1 MLIEHLVSRQIKGN
15 NNILNA
21 LLHRGVGALLPF
33 PVQGRGWGTSVPD
46 GSGRRTSVGN
56 GRGRRA
62 RYAWLGAMLLLVAMV
77 GPPALGQDNSYSD
90 PQSQDT
96 PFSGPTQSER
106 YTLNFQTTM
115 VGQGHPTFPAQYTG
129 ANSMTTGTSVRE
141 TISVDATG
149 AIRLWRGGDF
159 FGDVLMWQGYGLNN
173 SLGLA
178 GFSSGEAYRVG
189 KTYPDAYLCRA
200 YLRETIGFGGEKE
213 ADESGLGGST
223 DVRSLTF
230 TVGHFSAVDI
240 FDSNTYAKDPRS
252 QFLNWVL
259 VNNGAW
265 DYPADALGY
274 TNGVAAELNSNA
286 WSGRLGIFQV
296 SKVANGIRLDW
307 NLAHAW
313 SSVAELERRFAL
325 KGHPGTLRL
334 LTYDTRA
341 HMGSY
346 QETIDNPGL
355 GENIVLTA
363 AYRYKYGFG
372 INGEQEIRKNLGAFL
387 RLGWNDGKNQSY
399 EFTDVDRT
407 ATAGIALKGARWG
420 RREDTVGAAVIV
432 NGISAVHRQYLA
444 AGGLGIL
451 VGDGALDYRA
461 EHIGETYYNWRIS
474 KHFNLTA
481 DYQFAQD
488 PGYNHVRGPIDLF
501 ALRFHTEY

>member
-1 MLIEHLVSRQIKGN
+1 MLIEQLAHRQLKGN
-15 NNILNA
+15 NNILKA
-21 LLHRGVGALLPF
+21 IIHRRLWTILAF
-33 PVQGRGWGTSVPD
+33 PVQGQDCCAAVPEGPGPRTGVAFGGWRWTKSV
-46 GSGRRTSVGN
+46 
-56 GRGRRA
+56 
-62 RYAWLGAMLLLVAMV
+62 WLGALLLLAAMA
-77 GPPALGQDNSYSD
+77 GPRALGQDNSSAD
-90 PQSQDT
+90 LAPQDT
-96 PFSGPTQSER
+96 PFSGPTQSQR
-106 YTLNFQTTM
+106 YTLNFQNTV

-129 ANSMTTGTSVRE
+129 ANSMTPGASVRE

-149 AIRLWRGGDF
+149 GVRLWSGGDF

-178 GFSSGEAYRVG
+178 GYSSGEAYRVG
-189 KTYPDAYLCRA
+189 KTYPDVYLCRA

-213 ADESGLGGST
+213 ADESGLGGSK

-230 TVGHFSAVDI
+230 TVGHFSAADI
-240 FDSNTYAKDPRS
+240 FDSNAYAKDPRS

-274 TNGVAAELNSNA
+274 TNGAAAEWSSNA

-313 SSVAELERRFAL
+313 SSVAELERRYAL

-346 QETIDNPGL
+346 QETIDNPSL

-372 INGEQEIRKNLGAFL
+372 INGDQEIRKNLGAFL

-407 ATAGIALKGARWG
+407 ATAGIALKGARWR
-420 RREDTVGAAVIV
+420 RREDTVGVAVIV

-461 EHIGETYYNWRIS
+461 ERIGETYYNWRIS
-474 KHFNLTA
+474 KHFHLTA

>member
-189 KTYPDAYLCRA
+189 KTYPGCLPLPCLYSPDDW
-200 YLRETIGFGGEKE
+200 LRRGKGG
-213 ADESGLGGST
+213 G
-223 DVRSLTF
+223 
-230 TVGHFSAVDI
+230 
-240 FDSNTYAKDPRS
+240 
-252 QFLNWVL
+252 
-259 VNNGAW
+259 
-265 DYPADALGY
+265 
-274 TNGVAAELNSNA
+274 
-286 WSGRLGIFQV
+286 
-296 SKVANGIRLDW
+296 
-307 NLAHAW
+307 
-313 SSVAELERRFAL
+313 
-325 KGHPGTLRL
+325 
-334 LTYDTRA
+334 
-341 HMGSY
+341 
-346 QETIDNPGL
+346 
-355 GENIVLTA
+355 
-363 AYRYKYGFG
+363 
-372 INGEQEIRKNLGAFL
+372 
-387 RLGWNDGKNQSY
+387 
-399 EFTDVDRT
+399 
-407 ATAGIALKGARWG
+407 
-420 RREDTVGAAVIV
+420 
-432 NGISAVHRQYLA
+432 
-444 AGGLGIL
+444 
-451 VGDGALDYRA
+451 
-461 EHIGETYYNWRIS
+461 
-474 KHFNLTA
+474 
-481 DYQFAQD
+481 
-488 PGYNHVRGPIDLF
+488 
-501 ALRFHTEY
+501 